1 MLATL
6 SGLSFFFDAARK
18 TYEKHSRLR
27 RPYSQTTSKRTVT
40 QMLACR
46 DQQPYMEAHVK
57 GCIFEGDKLV
67 QDTFRRILSSPQTVL
82 GSCSSFCMVTKN
94 QQIVT
99 MMLITPGGGEVY
111 TSPYRFH
118 RLFKKKEEK
127 KKDKRNDAAGR
138 PTAFLSHSNGLKKG
152 VV

>member
-1 MLATL
+1 MHGDEEPANRDN
-6 SGLSFFFDAARK
+6 DAYH
-18 TYEKHSRLR
+18 T
-27 RPYSQTTSKRTVT
+27 
-40 QMLACR
+40 
-46 DQQPYMEAHVK
+46 
-57 GCIFEGDKLV
+57 
-67 QDTFRRILSSPQTVL
+67 
-82 GSCSSFCMVTKN
+82 
-94 QQIVT
+94 
-99 MMLITPGGGEVY
+99 GGGEVY

>member
-99 MMLITPGGGEVY
+99 MMLITPGGGKY
-111 TSPYRFH
+111 THLHTDFTGFSR
-118 RLFKKKEEK
+118 KKKRK
-127 KKDKRNDAAGR
+127 KKINAMTLLDGQQLFSRTVMD
-138 PTAFLSHSNGLKKG
+138 
-152 VV
+152 